1 MNEVRTTAVAV
12 VVGCL
17 LGASPVAGQAVEG
30 PQDYAIVDMDRYPTQ
45 GEQAVQR
52 GSGAGGLQLAVRADT
67 NYRLFKLDRPSLRLG
82 YLEFKSGANGARLEL
97 PDVALRP
104 SAAGIDT
111 DADGL
116 TDIAEFV
123 VGSDPND
130 PDSDDDG
137 ILDGAAV
144 QAGVL
149 GAPLLRTGLIA
160 SVQLPGEAQDV
171 CALNDMTAIALGSEG
186 VAVANVFTRMNPIV
200 VAQVRTPS
208 PARRVAVSGTRLAVA
223 CDGGLVVVD
232 VSDPP
237 ASPITHLVPDLLLGG
252 APRSVVAVAR
262 VAIVGLSTG
271 GLATV
276 DLATGTVLERLSI
289 SSSAIEDVVVTGDAL
304 YALDLSRVYALALT
318 PGRLSVS
325 GTVVSQHAGIPNRR
339 LFAGGGVLFAVH
351 GTGANSFSLADPL
364 LPTPIAV
371 GSNPQQ
377 FGWRHLVLNGSG
389 LALGA
394 VGASSV
400 LDQLHEV
407 VLYDA
412 RDPARTSV
420 DLATFSTPGAARA
433 VSLFGGLCYVADNR
447 SGLHVVNYVS
457 QDRLGI
463 APTISLSTNQPVP
476 GECEEGALLRV
487 SAACADDVQVRTCEL
502 FVDGVKTETD
512 GNFPFEFFL
521 VAPHLTDRPTVS
533 IRARVFDTGGN
544 STFSDPLTFALT
556 PDATAPNILRVVPS
570 DGGLIGRAGTVAVFL
585 DEPLDPTSLTETTFQ
600 LVDAGP
606 DFTLGTPDDQVVVA
620 TRQFEP
626 ALLAAF
632 LSRAGGLQGGLYRAA
647 LVGVRDP
654 AGNVVAS
661 RTWTFTV
668 YLPGGPDQ
676 DGDGLPDA
684 LERALGLRPDDPDT
698 DDDGVLDGQ
707 EDADADLVPNAVE
720 IALEFDP
727 RSPDSDGDGTLD
739 RDEDRDLDRLSDVQ
753 ELARGTSPF
762 QPDTDGDGFNDGDE
776 VAFASNPL
784 SAASTPIRAM
794 TTATGVLNQVDPGF
808 TTGRVIVVVGA
819 RNDVAP
825 GFSEGRVEAP
835 STSVHDQAAPDAVSG
850 STQGRVTSVR
860 NDP

>member
-1 MNEVRTTAVAV
+1 MTELRTTLAV

-17 LGASPVAGQAVEG
+17 LGASPAAGQAVEG
-30 PQDYAIVDMDRYPTQ
+30 PQDYALVDMDRFPGV

-52 GSGAGGLQLAVRADT
+52 GSAAGRLQLAVRAET

-82 YLEFKSGANGARLEL
+82 YLAFRSGPNGARLEL
-97 PDVALRP
+97 PDVSLRP
-104 SAAGIDT
+104 ESAGVDT
-111 DADGL
+111 DDDGL

-137 ILDGAAV
+137 VLDGAAV

-160 SVQLPGEAQDV
+160 SVQLPGNAQDV
-171 CALNDMTAIALGSEG
+171 CAINDMAAIALGDGG
-186 VAVANVFTRMNPIV
+186 VVVANVFTRMSPIV
-200 VAQVRTPS
+200 VAQVSTPGA
-208 PARRVAVSGTRLAVA
+208 ARRVAVSGARLAVA
-223 CDGGLVVVD
+223 CDDALAIVD

-237 ASPITHLVPDLLLGG
+237 ASPITHVVPALLLGG
-252 APRSVVAVAR
+252 TPRSVVAVAR

-271 GLATV
+271 VLATV
-276 DLATGTVLERLSI
+276 DLASGSVLERVPV
-289 SSSAIEDVVVTGDAL
+289 SSAALEDVVVAGDAL
-304 YALDLSRVYALALT
+304 YALDPTTVHALKLT

-325 GTVVSQHAGIPNRR
+325 GSVVSQHVGLPNRR
-339 LFAGGGVLFAVH
+339 LFAGGSVLYAVH
-351 GTGANSFSLADPL
+351 GNGANSFSLTDPL
-364 LPTPIAV
+364 HPTSIVV
-371 GSNPQQ
+371 GSGTAQ

-400 LDQLHEV
+400 LDPLHDV

-412 RDPARTSV
+412 RDPARTNV

-433 VSLFGGLCYVADNR
+433 VSIFGGLCYVADDA

-463 APTISLSTNQPVP
+463 APTISLSTNQPVA

-487 SAACADDVQVRTCEL
+487 SAACADDVQVRTVEL

-521 VAPHLTDRPTVS
+521 VTPRLADRPTVS

-544 STFSDPLTFALT
+544 ATFSDPLTFALT
-556 PDATAPNILRVVPS
+556 PDSTAPSVVRVVPIN
-570 DGGLIGRAGTVAVFL
+570 GGLVGRAGVVAAFV
-585 DEPLDPTSLTETTFQ
+585 DEPLDPASLTEASFR
-600 LVDAGP
+600 LVEAGA
-606 DFTLGTPDDQVVVA
+606 DLALGTGDDVVVA
-620 TRQFEP
+620 ATREFQPE
-626 ALLAAF
+626 LLGAF
-632 LSRAGGLQGGLYRAA
+632 LSPAGGLPGGLYRATLA
-647 LVGVRDP
+647 GVRDP
-654 AGNVVAS
+654 AGNVVAT
-661 RTWTFTV
+661 RTWTFTA
-668 YLPGGPDQ
+668 YTAGGPDG

-684 LERALGLRPDDPDT
+684 LELALGLRPDDPDS
-698 DDDGVLDGQ
+698 DDDGIPDGL
-707 EDADADLVPNAVE
+707 EDADGDLVSNLVE
-720 IALEFDP
+720 VALEFDP
-727 RSPDSDGDGTLD
+727 RSPDTDGDGTLD
-739 RDEDRDLDRLSDVQ
+739 RDEDRDLDRVSDVL
-753 ELARGTSPF
+753 ELTVGTNPF

-776 VAFASNPL
+776 VAFASSPL

-794 TTATGVLNQVDPGF
+794 TTATGVLNRVDPGF

-819 RNDVAP
+819 RNDVTP
-825 GFSEGRVEAP
+825 GFDQGRVEAP
-835 STSVHDQAAPDAVSG
+835 STSVHNQAATDAVSG
-850 STQGRVTSVR
+850 STQGRPTSVR
-860 NDP
+860 NNP